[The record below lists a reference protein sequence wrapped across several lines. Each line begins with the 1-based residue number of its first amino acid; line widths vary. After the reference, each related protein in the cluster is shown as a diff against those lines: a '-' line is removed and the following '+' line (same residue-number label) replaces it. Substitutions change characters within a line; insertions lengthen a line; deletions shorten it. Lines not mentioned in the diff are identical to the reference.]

1 MSVTTYVGIDIGSE
15 AHVVAAV
22 DARGDVVLRPT
33 RCAEDADGY
42 ARLDAALA
50 ALGGP
55 GATLVVCEAT
65 GHYWQNVVAHLWA
78 GGWRLALVNPLRT
91 ARYGRA

>member
-1 MSVTTYVGIDIGSE
+1 MQVTTYVGIDTGSE

-22 DARGDVVLRPT
+22 DARGDTTRRPT
-33 RCAEDADGY
+33 RCTEDAVGY
-42 ARLDAALA
+42 AQLDATLA
-50 ALGGP
+50 AVGTP
-55 GATLVVCEAT
+55 EATLVVCEAT

-78 GGWRLALVNPLRT
+78 GGWRVALVNPLRT